1 MIAITLLVGDRQSGK
16 TTQLLKEHNRYGNQC
31 HIGYVVS
38 NQMFKKHLLLN
49 SPIQFEPKFL
59 KVWNETALIGHRF
72 DRLIVDD
79 MDVIC
84 DMHNKSVS
92 YILGLLHIQTAKIL
106 LTSNTDSSFIFEVN
120 KFCNDAGISLSIYS
134 IKDGVLKLEK
144 S

>member
-1 MIAITLLVGDRQSGK
+1 MSTITLLVGDRQSGK
-16 TTQLLKEHNRYGNQC
+16 TTQALNEHNRYVNKCQ
-31 HIGYVVS
+31 IGYVVS
-38 NQMFKKHLLLN
+38 NQMFKRQLLLT
-49 SPIQFEPKFL
+49 PPVQFEPKFL
-59 KVWNETALIGHRF
+59 KVWSDIALIGYRL

-92 YILGLLHIQTAKIL
+92 YILGLLLIQTKQIL
-106 LTSNTDSSFIFEVN
+106 LTSDTNSSFIFEVN